1 VPSATLEW
9 NRICADLFCDSFV
22 PLLSLA
28 ADHDG
33 FYEARAVLHRL
44 LAFEGLARACVL
56 VYANKQDLPKAE
68 SAAELSETL
77 ALHSIRDH
85 DWHIQACSAL
95 NGTGFYEGLDW
106 VTARLKELNSA

>member
-1 VPSATLEW
+1 LNCIESALTIFL
-9 NRICADLFCDSFV
+9 RFLL
-22 PLLSLA
+22 PLHSLA
-28 ADHDG
+28 ADHDRLDL
-33 FYEARAVLHRL
+33 AREELHAL
-44 LAFEGLARACVL
+44 LASEELARACVL
-56 VYANKQDLPKAE
+56 VYANKQDLPKAA

-95 NGTGFYEGLDW
+95 NGTGLYEGLDW